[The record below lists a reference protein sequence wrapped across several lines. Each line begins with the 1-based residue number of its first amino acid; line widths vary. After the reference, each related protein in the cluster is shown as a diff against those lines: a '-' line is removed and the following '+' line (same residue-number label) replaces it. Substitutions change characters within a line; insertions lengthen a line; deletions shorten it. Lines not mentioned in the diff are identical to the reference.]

1 MEKKTQ
7 YIENPCRASSI
18 PYWKTVSMSVPENMR
33 ILHQD
38 DFQVQFLAEY
48 VDEPYFRLVHNLKSV
63 QPVDVPDGFAMCSI
77 SLSDFAGHINSC
89 YGENCVTEDELH
101 RYTERTVYRA
111 ELWIA
116 IKDETTGEIVATGI
130 AEMDSE
136 IGEGIL
142 EWIQVSEEYRGCG
155 LGYFLVSEL
164 IWRLKDTARFVTVS
178 GQCNNPS
185 NPEKLYRKC
194 GFIGNDIWH
203 VMRRI

>member
-18 PYWKTVSMSVPENMR
+18 PYWKTVGMSVPENMR

-38 DFQVQFLAEY
+38 DFQPQFLAEY

-63 QPVDVPDGFAMCSI
+63 QPVVVPDGFAMHSI
-77 SLSDFAGHINSC
+77 SLSDFAEHINSC
-89 YGENCVTEDELH
+89 YNENCVTADELYS
-101 RYTERTVYRA
+101 YTERAVYRA

-116 IKDETTGEIVATGI
+116 IKDRTTGEIVATGI

-142 EWIQVSEEYRGCG
+142 EWIQVSEKYRGRG
-155 LGYFLVSEL
+155 LGYFIVSEL
-164 IWRLKDTARFVTVS
+164 IWRLKDIAKFVTVS
-178 GQCNNPS
+178 GQSNNPS